1 MYGVVALSINPR
13 QPVTPTRTHAV
24 MNTTFYSDPDPSQ
37 EDAALSE
44 RNVLLQPQ
52 DPHRDA
58 AMWDWVQYITD
69 IDTAPYPQSDFLD
82 LLFGDGSAVENGND
96 SQDLGRR
103 NSVATD
109 PRTCCE

>member
-1 MYGVVALSINPR
+1 
-13 QPVTPTRTHAV
+13 